1 MNKGFTAQ
9 TRTAPQFL
17 GLFFEVPFLALPL
30 RRIHEKE
37 SSGAAR
43 TFGLAF
49 ERSAMLRGDF
59 ASLASAVPCTA
70 TARFRSSP
78 ATIPAPR
85 HASLIA
91 ASRNLERNDTRRK
104 RLSRVSFPF
113 RAASHRKT
121 IECSLF
127 QSSIEVL
134 RRPDSLQTACR
145 QPDIGRYSQVGDFPL
160 WHLARSLMGTSG

>member
-1 MNKGFTAQ
+1 MKIGGRAKKRTKPRDPRQAACIFWAFAQ
-9 TRTAPQFL
+9 CLARIFRLAGRRCAP
-17 GLFFEVPFLALPL
+17 
-30 RRIHEKE
+30 R
-37 SSGAAR
+37 
-43 TFGLAF
+43 
-49 ERSAMLRGDF
+49 
-59 ASLASAVPCTA
+59 C
-70 TARFRSSP
+70 TARFRRLP
-78 ATIPAPR
+78 TMILDPR

-104 RLSRVSFPF
+104 RLGRVSFPF

-145 QPDIGRYSQVGDFPL
+145 QPDIGRYRRAAGELP
-160 WHLARSLMGTSG
+160 HMAPGSLPYGHVRVTCLHIV